1 MEELV
6 NIRQEFM
13 ATILTHLKQ
22 LGFVEVVDGYK
33 RTVEQR
39 TPGRTISINGQVMEQ
54 PGSLITIN
62 QLVYFIGDGWVADNN
77 EDEIN
82 KREFSQIKIEI
93 TQDKD
98 TIGSIEECYYWD
110 EADKF
115 INTLKQVIR

>member
-54 PGSLITIN
+54 PGSLITIT
-62 QLVYFIGDGWVADNN
+62 QSVYFIGDGWVTN
-77 EDEIN
+77 EDGTN

-93 TQDKD
+93 AQDKD

-110 EADKF
+110 EADRF
-115 INTLKQVIR
+115 INILKQVIR

>member
-1 MEELV
+1 MSDKII
-6 NIRQEFM
+6 NIKQEFM

-22 LGFVEVVDGYK
+22 LGFVEVVDGYE

-39 TPGRTISINGQVMEQ
+39 TPGRTISINGQVVEQ

-62 QLVYFIGDGWVADNN
+62 QSVYFIGDGWITN
-77 EDEIN
+77 EDGTN

-98 TIGSIEECYYWD
+98 IIGSMEECYYWD
-110 EADKF
+110 EADRF
-115 INTLKQVIR
+115 INTLKLIIR

>member
-39 TPGRTISINGQVMEQ
+39 TSGRTISINGQVMEQ
-54 PGSLITIN
+54 PGSLIKIT
-62 QLVYFIGDGWVADNN
+62 QSVYFIGDGWVTN
-77 EDEIN
+77 EDGTN

-93 TQDKD
+93 TQED
-98 TIGSIEECYYWD
+98 TIGSMEECYYWD
-110 EADKF
+110 EADRF
-115 INTLKQVIR
+115 INTLKRVIR

>member
-54 PGSLITIN
+54 PGSLITIT
-62 QLVYFIGDGWVADNN
+62 QSVYFIGDGWITN
-77 EDEIN
+77 EDGTN

-93 TQDKD
+93 TQGD
-98 TIGSIEECYYWD
+98 TTSSMEECYYWD
-110 EADKF
+110 EADRF
-115 INTLKQVIR
+115 INTLKLIIR